1 MSINCRVSFKN
12 NALEVVDKNGQPS
25 KLYYDALEL
34 TGNEDKAFDLWY
46 KAFSQE
52 FTEQVKANNDD
63 VTLDEVLKFVSANS
77 SFRKSLDLS
86 EVREIKDIMDKNSFS
101 TLSSFSKTLNGIFR
115 PDGITELNT
124 RKAYES
130 GLYDLEG
137 LSEVNLDEIDD
148 LLDKID
154 GTLSRADIYVTPSSD
169 TSANFIDTSKR
180 TILGTPE
187 FISQEEI
194 EEEIISKVESTRD
207 VSEISSLINNLPYS
221 SFAEKF
227 NSNESF
233 KEQILKNIGAYTK
246 VDTLFI
252 EDDIATKKNLTYFN
266 NLRRS
271 VKRDNDVKSLLADVE
286 YLEEID
292 DNVWAENQEEVK
304 EVLKEIEERQ
314 FDENGIDVFGLSK
327 FSSNKK
333 LVLDTLDSLGL
344 MIEKPTNENI
354 FAFSEKFVELVPQPS
369 STVSE
374 IIPESLEPFS
384 NNVFKVHSTLSETE
398 LFRDHGLV
406 KVGEN
411 LYHKVDLGKRSD
423 LYEQLYQK
431 AKEEGSPIYLKS
443 EDKREGLREL
453 EQYVML
459 QDSPLEK
466 DVKEEHILNKLIFN
480 HPKTQDTND
489 YSQLS
494 DITTDPEYL
503 VGGFPTDFSDYIV
516 TEKQKDSQLYRS
528 TLSKFRV
535 GQAGVYLTSP
545 VSSIEGIDFQKE
557 LEDYI
562 RLSKDQSMK
571 YLLPARPTNLKQDA
585 ELKAINDPLSV
596 PVYSRQYSVDNGLL
610 VTESIP
616 NNNIRFY
623 GKTYSKV
630 AEDTKNSIFKQV
642 PVNPNN
648 NFYSVNKDFITEEDR
663 KVAAQVLNDAKFSF
677 VDSVTTEEDFDN
689 SLDKAGIKNE
699 VKFSIGT
706 AYSNEYVA
714 LNPDV
719 QIKKGENYQ
728 FDLEWDINYKGLPVG
743 KMYYSRPDKVWVDA
757 GVYSRA
763 TYDWVLSENKS
774 EAANI
779 LAERYKPEEKV
790 DLVDVTIKELMKT
803 ANIERSPISKDL
815 IYNGN
820 LAFNIFQLDNELMIE
835 SIYSL
840 EPNKGTATAF
850 MRHISEI
857 SDRNNMTVTLLAKPF
872 SNRDTKMTF
881 NQLVGFYRKHGFK
894 PDPEFVFDTE
904 EEGLNMIRE
913 PRLEQEVDNFD
924 GLQNYERWK
933 GESKEYSRSN
943 IQDIKTGEPVVI
955 KGYHGTTNEFYEFD
969 ASIKGNVEGHLGK
982 VNYFTSDYQDASSN
996 YLSEGGDLKQRVQI
1010 LSERIEDNIL
1020 QDNLND
1026 ADEVDLESVKDT
1038 YKLSNEDINEF
1049 YPDGIPETIDA
1060 NEIAKYIAN
1069 RDFVGSEDIILDLY
1083 IKLNNPIVLGKESVW
1098 VDAIPESEY
1107 SDYLEDAAQEVA
1119 DENDIDVEEAMS
1131 ENYSEVV
1138 DKAIYMAGAENIV
1151 LNALSDAL
1159 RENGYDSD
1167 IASEILSDSGFDFGS
1182 ELDLNQL
1189 EKAVRNYY
1197 FDMNDE
1203 GDIASNQVIS
1213 DMFKSLGYD
1222 GIILTDVSTRFPNM
1236 NLNSKTSHIHVFDE
1250 YSNQIKL
1257 ADGSNTHF
1265 GSTSD
1270 IRYSITGLNG
1280 SGNETVLPVIDKL
1293 KESKLADNVRLMT
1306 SKEIDAQLG
1315 RLGVNNKTR
1324 KQISAYHGSPY
1335 LFDKFT
1341 TNKMGTGEGAQA
1353 FGWGLYFTD
1362 LKGIAKDYA
1371 KKLSGGNFNKLRN
1384 LVLNSGQSELT
1395 INDLLDYSESY
1406 DYDYSKILEAL
1417 ENKNNLE
1424 AVEYLKTIKPFYDN
1438 IANLNPFTPSL
1449 YKVSLHKGKTP
1460 DQYTWLEWDKP
1471 ISKNLLAL
1479 AKNTVN
1485 TNQGLLLQHDNLS
1498 KSFKKAFG
1506 LDGDSFFINTE
1517 GLVGYINNYI
1527 KQVKSTSFDF
1537 SNRLNEEDLKPVLD
1551 SAKEI
1556 LNRDISDNV
1565 KNILKSKNKDQY
1577 LKETSILANTI
1588 VEIGNEAIRRLSSV
1602 KGIDLYKQLS
1612 DELGGDRNASIFLLE
1627 NGIDGIKYPAESVSR
1642 GATSDTARGFNYVVF
1657 DENAITIDEAI
1668 QFKKTLS
1675 EKGIKTIVNGFV
1687 YNNDIY
1693 LNRDTITNET
1703 PIHEFNHLFTNWMK
1717 SNRPSLYNQGINLVK
1732 QEVLKSEPGN
1742 TTMYRGVGRNFAEG
1756 INSAFTWVASDS
1768 ETAANYG
1775 EVQKV
1780 KVGIPARPFEFPYK
1794 SNVDVR
1800 GEDIANLLR
1809 SDVYSKLRDKTLDK
1823 ETASKIMREINS
1835 YQESAGESL
1844 EKYHTKVSK
1853 PEASDKIKSILE
1865 RLGYDGIFINEGKGT
1880 YAIFKSEIQNVID
1893 YVKQTQPDLRGEKL
1907 FEEILTELTGREG
1920 ADLLESGKK
1929 SGIIEWIRSFFKE
1942 IGNMLGILDATPEQ
1956 VAKMTTREF
1965 AKSSAVQLLKGEDIL
1980 SKMNMLKDSV
1990 ANSISFPYEYTPVN
2004 DTVESVAEEL
2014 RACN

>member
-12 NALEVVDKNGQPS
+12 NELEVVDKNGQPS

-52 FTEQVKANNDD
+52 FTEQVKANRDD
-63 VTLDEVLKFVSANS
+63 VTLDEVLKFVSVNS
-77 SFRKSLDLS
+77 SFRKSLDIS
-86 EVREIKDIMDKNSFS
+86 EVREIKDIMDKNSFE
-101 TLSSFSKTLNGIFR
+101 TLSSFHNTLKDIFR
-115 PDGITELNT
+115 PEGVTELNT

-130 GLYDLEG
+130 GLYDLES
-137 LSEVNLDEIDD
+137 LSEINLDEIDD
-148 LLDKID
+148 LLDKIE
-154 GTLSRADIYVTPSSD
+154 GTLLKTDIYVTPSSD
-169 TSANFIDTSKR
+169 TSANFIDTSRR

-194 EEEIISKVESTRD
+194 EEEIITKVENTKDS
-207 VSEISSLINNLPYS
+207 SQISSLINNLPYG
-221 SFAEKF
+221 SFAERF
-227 NSNESF
+227 NSEEPFRN
-233 KEQILKNIGAYTK
+233 QILKNVGAYTK
-246 VDTLFI
+246 VNTLFI
-252 EDDIATKKNLTYFN
+252 ENGIFIIKNLTHFSNLKRTLGTN
-266 NLRRS
+266 NKT
-271 VKRDNDVKSLLADVE
+271 VGLAADIE
-286 YLEEID
+286 FLKEMSD
-292 DNVWAENQEEVK
+292 TVWAENQEEVK
-304 EVLKEIEERQ
+304 DVLRDIAFYQ
-314 FDENGIDVFGLSK
+314 FNDNNIDIFGLDK
-327 FSSNKK
+327 NSSNKK
-333 LVLDTLDSLGL
+333 VILDTLNSLGEML
-344 MIEKPTNENI
+344 KNPTNESILN
-354 FAFSEKFVELVPQPS
+354 FSDKFSALVPQPTS
-369 STVSE
+369 LASE
-374 IIPESLEPFS
+374 ILPENLEPFAQ
-384 NNVFKVHSTLSETE
+384 NIFKVHSNLSESE
-398 LFRDHGLV
+398 LFRDHGLI
-406 KVGEN
+406 KVASN
-411 LYHKVDLGKRSD
+411 LYHKVDLGNRSN

-443 EDKREGLREL
+443 EDKQEGLREL
-453 EQYVML
+453 EKYVML

-480 HPKTQDTND
+480 HPKIQDTND

-535 GQAGVYLTSP
+535 GESGVYLISP
-545 VSSIEGIDFQKE
+545 VNSIEGIDFQKE

-571 YLLPARPTNLKQDA
+571 YLLPAKTSSLSKGVDLR
-585 ELKAINDPLSV
+585 AINDPLSV
-596 PVYSRQYSVDNGLL
+596 PTYSRQYSVDNGLL
-610 VTESIP
+610 VTETTPSD
-616 NNNIRFY
+616 NIRFY

-630 AEDTKNSIFKQV
+630 AEDTKNSVFKQV
-642 PVNPNN
+642 PINPNN
-648 NFYSVNKDFITEEDR
+648 NFYSVNSNFITEED
-663 KVAAQVLNDAKFSF
+663 KQAASRILNDAKFSF
-677 VDSVTTEEDFDN
+677 VDPIVTKEDFDN
-689 SLDKAGIKNE
+689 SVEKAGIQNE
-699 VKFSIGT
+699 IKFSIGT
-706 AYSNEYVA
+706 AYANEFVA

-728 FDLEWDINYKGLPVG
+728 FDLEWDVNYKGLPIG
-743 KMYYSRPDKVWVDA
+743 KIYYSRPDKVWVDA
-757 GVYSRA
+757 GIYSRS

-779 LAERYKPEEKV
+779 MAERYKPEEKV

-803 ANIERSPISKDL
+803 AKIETNPIGKDL

-820 LAFNIFQLDNELMIE
+820 LVFNLFQLDNELLLE
-835 SIYSL
+835 SIYSI
-840 EPNKGTATAF
+840 EPNQGTATAF
-850 MRHISEI
+850 MRHLSEI
-857 SDRNNMTVTLLAKPF
+857 ADRNNMTVTLTAKPF

-894 PDPEFVFDTE
+894 PNPEFVFDTE
-904 EEGLNMIRE
+904 EEGLEMIRE

-933 GESKEYSRSN
+933 GENKEYSRSS

-955 KGYHGTTNEFYEFD
+955 RGYHGTTNEFYEFD
-969 ASIKGNVEGHLGK
+969 ASVKGNVEGHLGK

-996 YLSEGGDLKQRVQI
+996 YLSEGADLKQRVQV
-1010 LSERIEDNIL
+1010 LSETIEDNIL

-1038 YKLSNEDINEF
+1038 YKLSDEDINEF

-1060 NEIAKYIAN
+1060 NEIAKFIATK
-1069 RDFVGSEDIILDLY
+1069 DFVGSEEIILDLY

-1138 DKAIYMAGAENIV
+1138 DRAIYMAGAENIV

-1167 IASEILSDSGFDFGS
+1167 IASEILSNSGFDFGS

-1197 FDMNDE
+1197 FDINDE
-1203 GDIASNQVIS
+1203 GDIASNQVIA

-1265 GSTSD
+1265 GSTPD
-1270 IRYSITGLNG
+1270 IRYSISGLNG
-1280 SGNETVLPVIDKL
+1280 LGNESVLPVIDKL
-1293 KESKLADNVRLMT
+1293 KESKLADNVKLMT

-1324 KQISAYHGSPY
+1324 KQVSAYHGSPY

-1341 TNKMGTGEGAQA
+1341 TSNIGTGEGSQA

-1362 LKGIAKDYA
+1362 VKSIAEYYSARNVQTLTNFELNGIRYKTSFKEDGSYETTADDE
-1371 KKLSGGNFNKLRN
+1371 
-1384 LVLNSGQSELT
+1384 V
-1395 INDLLDYSESY
+1395 ISESEY
-1406 DYDYSKILEAL
+1406 YKAFSIYE
-1417 ENKNNLE
+1417 KNRP
-1424 AVEYLKTIKPFYDN
+1424 A
-1438 IANLNPFTPSL
+1438 ANL

-1471 ISKNLLAL
+1471 VTKELKDKVRVA
-1479 AKNTVN
+1479 
-1485 TNQGLLLQHDNLS
+1485 
-1498 KSFKKAFG
+1498 
-1506 LDGDSFFINTE
+1506 
-1517 GLVGYINNYI
+1517 
-1527 KQVKSTSFDF
+1527 
-1537 SNRLNEEDLKPVLD
+1537 LNELGIDTNSIGYTSTTLVDGKPVKTVVPDKDLIEDLKTG
-1551 SAKEI
+1551 
-1556 LNRDISDNV
+1556 
-1565 KNILKSKNKDQY
+1565 KDLY
-1577 LKETSILANTI
+1577 
-1588 VEIGNEAIRRLSSV
+1588 EAIAIKFIGSLIEIKKKASLLLL
-1602 KGIDLYKQLS
+1602 DL
-1612 DELGGDRNASIFLLE
+1612 
-1627 NGIDGIKYPAESVSR
+1627 GIDGIKFPAESISR

-1668 QFKKTLS
+1668 QFKKALS
-1675 EKGIKTIVNGFV
+1675 EKGIKPIVNGFV
-1687 YNNDIY
+1687 YNKDVY

-1732 QEVLKSEPGN
+1732 QEVLKSQPGG

-1756 INSAFTWVASDS
+1756 VNSAFTWVASDS
-1768 ETAANYG
+1768 ETAFNYG
-1775 EVQKV
+1775 EVQEV
-1780 KVGIPARPFEFPYK
+1780 KVNIPTRPFEFPYK

-1809 SDVYSKLRDKTLDK
+1809 NDVYSKLRDKALDK
-1823 ETASKIMREINS
+1823 ETASKIMREIDS
-1835 YQESAGESL
+1835 YQKSAGDSL

-1853 PEASDKIKSILE
+1853 PEASDKIKGILE

-1893 YVKQTQPDLRGEKL
+1893 YVKQTQPNLQGESL
-1907 FEEILTELTGREG
+1907 YEEILTELTGREG
-1920 ADLLESGKK
+1920 AALIENGKK
-1929 SGIIEWIRSFFKE
+1929 SGIIEWLKNFFKE
-1942 IGNMLGILDATPEQ
+1942 IGNMLGILDATPAQ
-1956 VAKMTTREF
+1956 VANMTVRDF
-1965 AKSSAVQLLKGEDIL
+1965 AKSSAVQLLKGEDII
-1980 SKMNMLKDSV
+1980 SKMNSLRDSISNATAFSSEYTPINDTVDSV
-1990 ANSISFPYEYTPVN
+1990 A
-2004 DTVESVAEEL
+2004 DEL

>member
-101 TLSSFSKTLNGIFR
+101 TLSSFSKVLNEIFR

-137 LSEVNLDEIDD
+137 LSEVNLDEVDN

-252 EDDIATKKNLTYFN
+252 EDDIATKKNLTYYN

-286 YLEEID
+286 YLEGID

-480 HPKTQDTND
+480 HPKIQDTND

-535 GQAGVYLTSP
+535 GQAGIYLTSP

-585 ELKAINDPLSV
+585 ELKAINDPISV
-596 PVYSRQYSVDNGLL
+596 PVYSRQYSIDNGLL
-610 VTESIP
+610 VTESTP

-689 SLDKAGIKNE
+689 SLGKAGIENE

-857 SDRNNMTVTLLAKPF
+857 ADRNNMTVTLLAKPF

-1119 DENDIDVEEAMS
+1119 DENDIDVDEAMS
-1131 ENYSEVV
+1131 ENYGEVV

-1203 GDIASNQVIS
+1203 GDIASNQVIA

-1293 KESKLADNVRLMT
+1293 KQSKLADNVRLMT

-1315 RLGVNNKTR
+1315 RLGVNLETR
-1324 KQISAYHGSPY
+1324 KQVSLNSLFGTVKILDQDLSRVLDAIPDPGSLSRVLSKDITNVATGEKLEKDFNYYRNDVLSY
-1335 LFDKFT
+1335 LDTNIKLLETETQRRSDKKKIVTRDGDLTYSSTNRYYRILDKLDALKSFRDTFDKNVF
-1341 TNKMGTGEGAQA
+1341 
-1353 FGWGLYFTD
+1353 
-1362 LKGIAKDYA
+1362 
-1371 KKLSGGNFNKLRN
+1371 
-1384 LVLNSGQSELT
+1384 
-1395 INDLLDYSESY
+1395 SY
-1406 DYDYSKILEAL
+1406 
-1417 ENKNNLE
+1417 N
-1424 AVEYLKTIKPFYDN
+1424 
-1438 IANLNPFTPSL
+1438 
-1449 YKVSLHKGKTP
+1449 
-1460 DQYTWLEWDKP
+1460 
-1471 ISKNLLAL
+1471 
-1479 AKNTVN
+1479 
-1485 TNQGLLLQHDNLS
+1485 
-1498 KSFKKAFG
+1498 
-1506 LDGDSFFINTE
+1506 
-1517 GLVGYINNYI
+1517 
-1527 KQVKSTSFDF
+1527 
-1537 SNRLNEEDLKPVLD
+1537 
-1551 SAKEI
+1551 
-1556 LNRDISDNV
+1556 DISV
-1565 KNILKSKNKDQY
+1565 EKKNINFQKS
-1577 LKETSILANTI
+1577 
-1588 VEIGNEAIRRLSSV
+1588 
-1602 KGIDLYKQLS
+1602 
-1612 DELGGDRNASIFLLE
+1612 
-1627 NGIDGIKYPAESVSR
+1627 
-1642 GATSDTARGFNYVVF
+1642 
-1657 DENAITIDEAI
+1657 
-1668 QFKKTLS
+1668 LS
-1675 EKGIKTIVNGFV
+1675 EKGVKPIVNGFV
-1687 YNNDIY
+1687 YNNDVY

-1732 QEVLKSEPGN
+1732 QE
-1742 TTMYRGVGRNFAEG
+1742 
-1756 INSAFTWVASDS
+1756 INKKDS
-1768 ETAANYG
+1768 
-1775 EVQKV
+1775 
-1780 KVGIPARPFEFPYK
+1780 
-1794 SNVDVR
+1794 
-1800 GEDIANLLR
+1800 DIAN
-1809 SDVYSKLRDKTLDK
+1809 V
-1823 ETASKIMREINS
+1823 IN
-1835 YQESAGESL
+1835 
-1844 EKYHTKVSK
+1844 
-1853 PEASDKIKSILE
+1853 
-1865 RLGYDGIFINEGKGT
+1865 
-1880 YAIFKSEIQNVID
+1880 
-1893 YVKQTQPDLRGEKL
+1893 YVKQTQPDLKGEKL

>member
-101 TLSSFSKTLNGIFR
+101 TLSSFSKVLNEIFR

-137 LSEVNLDEIDD
+137 LSEVNLDEVDN

-252 EDDIATKKNLTYFN
+252 EDDIATKKNLTYYN

-286 YLEEID
+286 YLEGID

-480 HPKTQDTND
+480 HPKIQDTND

-535 GQAGVYLTSP
+535 GQAGIYLTSP

-585 ELKAINDPLSV
+585 ELKAINDPISV
-596 PVYSRQYSVDNGLL
+596 PVYSRQYSIDNGLL
-610 VTESIP
+610 VTESTP

-689 SLDKAGIKNE
+689 SLGKAGIENE

-857 SDRNNMTVTLLAKPF
+857 ADRNNMTVTLLAKPF

-1119 DENDIDVEEAMS
+1119 DENDIDVDEAMS
-1131 ENYSEVV
+1131 ENYGEVV

-1203 GDIASNQVIS
+1203 GDIASNQVIA

-1293 KESKLADNVRLMT
+1293 KQSKLADNVRLMT

-1315 RLGVNNKTR
+1315 RLGVNLETR
-1324 KQISAYHGSPY
+1324 KQVSLNSLFGTVKILDQDLSRLLDAIPDPGSLSRVLSKDITNVATGEKLEKDFNYYRNDVLSY
-1335 LFDKFT
+1335 LDTNIKLLETETQRRSDKKKIVTRDGDLTYSSTNRYYRILDKLDALKSFRDTFDKNVF
-1341 TNKMGTGEGAQA
+1341 
-1353 FGWGLYFTD
+1353 
-1362 LKGIAKDYA
+1362 
-1371 KKLSGGNFNKLRN
+1371 
-1384 LVLNSGQSELT
+1384 
-1395 INDLLDYSESY
+1395 SY
-1406 DYDYSKILEAL
+1406 
-1417 ENKNNLE
+1417 N
-1424 AVEYLKTIKPFYDN
+1424 
-1438 IANLNPFTPSL
+1438 
-1449 YKVSLHKGKTP
+1449 
-1460 DQYTWLEWDKP
+1460 
-1471 ISKNLLAL
+1471 
-1479 AKNTVN
+1479 
-1485 TNQGLLLQHDNLS
+1485 
-1498 KSFKKAFG
+1498 
-1506 LDGDSFFINTE
+1506 
-1517 GLVGYINNYI
+1517 
-1527 KQVKSTSFDF
+1527 
-1537 SNRLNEEDLKPVLD
+1537 
-1551 SAKEI
+1551 
-1556 LNRDISDNV
+1556 DISV
-1565 KNILKSKNKDQY
+1565 EKKNINFQKS
-1577 LKETSILANTI
+1577 
-1588 VEIGNEAIRRLSSV
+1588 
-1602 KGIDLYKQLS
+1602 
-1612 DELGGDRNASIFLLE
+1612 
-1627 NGIDGIKYPAESVSR
+1627 
-1642 GATSDTARGFNYVVF
+1642 
-1657 DENAITIDEAI
+1657 
-1668 QFKKTLS
+1668 LS
-1675 EKGIKTIVNGFV
+1675 EKGVKPIVNGFV
-1687 YNNDIY
+1687 YNNDVY

-1732 QEVLKSEPGN
+1732 QE
-1742 TTMYRGVGRNFAEG
+1742 
-1756 INSAFTWVASDS
+1756 INKKDS
-1768 ETAANYG
+1768 
-1775 EVQKV
+1775 
-1780 KVGIPARPFEFPYK
+1780 
-1794 SNVDVR
+1794 
-1800 GEDIANLLR
+1800 DIAN
-1809 SDVYSKLRDKTLDK
+1809 V
-1823 ETASKIMREINS
+1823 IN
-1835 YQESAGESL
+1835 
-1844 EKYHTKVSK
+1844 
-1853 PEASDKIKSILE
+1853 
-1865 RLGYDGIFINEGKGT
+1865 
-1880 YAIFKSEIQNVID
+1880 
-1893 YVKQTQPDLRGEKL
+1893 YVKQTQPDLKGEKL